1 MDKNSVTGIILITLL
16 TIGYFYFFTS
26 TPPPEESPPPSS
38 QITTTTPVDGQV
50 AGISAATSEEGSTTT
65 ATDSLNQIMFGD
77 FYPLMKG
84 EAQTVAVLTDELSL
98 EINTRGGAIEA
109 AYLNGHKT
117 HDSLPLPVVVP
128 NQENEFFFTFPYL
141 NRQINTKDLYFEP
154 SATSVEVHGADSTV
168 LSLRASLD
176 EDRYLELLYTFRGEG
191 FDLGYEIHMAGL
203 KDGLGPSPTYDFQW
217 LSHLPK
223 TEYDIKNQRMKS
235 SIVYRLGDDVEKMSP
250 SDDRTDEKMEAVVE
264 WVSFKSQFFSQI
276 LIAEE
281 PLDNGDVVMTTPED
295 EQINRIMKATMVKRF
310 EPTNN
315 VRDRYLMYLGPN
327 SYTVLKTYDLMLE
340 DQLDMGW
347 SLIAWINVAT
357 TYIFKFLEKYISS
370 YGLIIILLSIM
381 IRLLM
386 LPLSYKSYISMAK
399 MRVVNQTPEMKAL
412 DAKYKDDAQKL
423 QMAKMGIYKEMG
435 VSMFGGCL
443 PMLLSYPFLI
453 ALFFFFPQSVE
464 LRQQSFLWANDLS
477 SYDSILNLP
486 FTIPLYGD
494 HVSLFTILMAISTFV
509 YTIFQQQSQPSTGAN
524 AQMKYIA
531 YFMPVFLLVFLNS
544 YAAGLSLYY
553 FMSNLIQITQTTVI
567 RRFFVNDEKIL
578 ADLKATQ
585 KKKGK
590 KGKGSKGGGGSTKTK
605 SRLERW
611 VENQQKKQQE
621 VVKER
626 KRQASP
632 NRSGRRKK

>member
-1 MDKNSVTGIILITLL
+1 
-16 TIGYFYFFTS
+16 
-26 TPPPEESPPPSS
+26 
-38 QITTTTPVDGQV
+38 
-50 AGISAATSEEGSTTT
+50 
-65 ATDSLNQIMFGD
+65 
-77 FYPLMKG
+77 
-84 EAQTVAVLTDELSL
+84 
-98 EINTRGGAIEA
+98 
-109 AYLNGHKT
+109 
-117 HDSLPLPVVVP
+117 
-128 NQENEFFFTFPYL
+128 
-141 NRQINTKDLYFEP
+141 
-154 SATSVEVHGADSTV
+154 
-168 LSLRASLD
+168 
-176 EDRYLELLYTFRGEG
+176 YLELLYTFRGEG
-191 FDLGYEIHMAGL
+191 YDLGYEIHMEGL

-223 TEYDIKNQRMKS
+223 TEYDIKNQRLKS
-235 SIVYRLGDDVEKMSP
+235 SIAYRLGDDVEKMTP
-250 SDDRTDEKMEAVVE
+250 SDDRETEKLEAVVE
-264 WVSFKSQFFSQI
+264 WISFKSQFFSQM

-281 PLDNGDVVMTTPED
+281 PLDNGDVVMKTPEN
-295 EQINRIMKATMVKRF
+295 EEINRIMEASLVKRF

-327 SYTVLKTYDLMLE
+327 SYTVLNAYDGLKLE

-399 MRVVNQTPEMKAL
+399 MRVVNQTPEIKAL
-412 DAKYKDDAQKL
+412 DVKYKDDSQKL
-423 QMAKMGIYKEMG
+423 QMAKMSIYKEMG

-477 SYDSILNLP
+477 TYDSIINLP
-486 FTIPLYGD
+486 FSIPMYGD
-494 HVSLFTILMAISTFV
+494 HVSLFTILMAISTFI
-509 YTIFQQQSQPSTGAN
+509 YTYYQQQSQPSTGAN

-531 YFMPVFLLVFLNS
+531 YFMPIFLLVFLNS

-553 FMSNLIQITQTTVI
+553 FMSNLIQITQTTII
-567 RRFFVNDEKIL
+567 RKFFVNDEKIL
-578 ADLKATQ
+578 ADLKEAQ

-590 KGKGSKGGGGSTKTK
+590 KGKGGKGGKGGSSGGSK

-611 VENQQKKQQE
+611 VENQQKKQQDTL
-621 VVKER
+621 KDR
-626 KRQASP
+626 KRQAGP
-632 NRSGRRKK
+632 NRSSRRKK